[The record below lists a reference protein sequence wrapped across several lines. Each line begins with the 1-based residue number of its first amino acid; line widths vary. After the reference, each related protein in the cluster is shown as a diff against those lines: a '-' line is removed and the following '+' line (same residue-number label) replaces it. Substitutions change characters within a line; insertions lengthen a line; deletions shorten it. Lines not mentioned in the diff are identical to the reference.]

1 VTVIVDCAAYR
12 DGMRVAADPLS
23 LDEIPSNLSAG
34 DGFVWLGL
42 RMPDASEMRR
52 AADALGLT
60 DLDCDAA
67 VAPHDRPVLTRAGN
81 ATWLVLRTSEYNDK
95 LEQVMLGELSVIFT
109 DRFVLTVRYGQ
120 ASPLDGV
127 RRELEAEPDELRQGT
142 AFVVAAIVRRVVDDY
157 RPTLDGFERDVLEA
171 EHQVFAD
178 TRRKPVERLYRLK
191 RQVLDLLVVIDAL
204 YDPLARI
211 TRAERLMKTPDVRGE
226 LQLATDELG
235 RIVTRTRTLSDLI
248 TTAIDANLAQVS
260 LQQNEDMRRIS
271 AWVAI
276 AAIPTMIAGIYGM
289 NFKEFPELEWDLGY
303 PAVLLVM
310 FSACGLLYRA
320 FRRSGWL

>member
-1 VTVIVDCAAYR
+1 MIVDCAAYR
-12 DGMRVAADPLS
+12 DGRRVTDRPLT
-23 LDEIPSNLSAG
+23 LAEVRPYLSMD
-34 DGFVWLGL
+34 DGTFVWLGL
-42 RMPDASEMRR
+42 RMPDAAQMRQ
-52 AADALGLT
+52 AAETFRLD

-67 VAPHDRPVLTRAGN
+67 VAPHDRPVLTRAGD
-81 ATWLVLRTSEYNDK
+81 ATWLLLRTSEYNDK

-109 DRFVLTVRYGQ
+109 ERFVISVRYGQ

-127 RRELEAEPDELRQGT
+127 RRELEGEPDELGHGT
-142 AFVVAAIVRRVVDDY
+142 AAVVAAIVRRVVDDY

-171 EHQVFAD
+171 EHEVFGD
-178 TRRKPVERLYRLK
+178 SRRRPVERLYQLK
-191 RQVLDLLVVIDAL
+191 RQVLDLLVVVDAL
-204 YDPLARI
+204 YDPLARMSR
-211 TRAERLMKTPDVRGE
+211 TRGLMQSQHVQTE
-226 LQLATDELG
+226 LQLANDELG

-248 TTAIDANLAQVS
+248 TTAIDATLTQVS

-289 NFKEFPELEWDLGY
+289 NFKEFPELEWDFGY
-303 PAVLLVM
+303 PAILLVM
-310 FSACGLLYRA
+310 AGACVLLYRA